1 MNWPKQRIGDGLRY
15 DTDGGSDMIMLRIM
29 KLIKKTTIMIAQI
42 TITINDE

>member
-29 KLIKKTTIMIAQI
+29 KLIKK
-42 TITINDE
+42 NDNNDSTNNDNHQR

>member
-29 KLIKKTTIMIAQI
+29 KLIKK
-42 TITINDE
+42 NDNNDSTNNNNHQR